1 MNILYVAPRYHTN
14 QVPVMRGWNKVG
26 ASVKFLVVYQGTIES
41 REFVD
46 LQVIKPSLFS
56 RIIYRLIDITCNQV
70 RSESWKSKTFIPEFN
85 SIYKNIKDFK
95 PDVVIIREYSFF
107 GLVANMVCRLLKI
120 KNVVIYT
127 QYPIYGRKGEGASL
141 WGRIMMS
148 IAPHVRFSPVLYRG
162 SYRKKDLK
170 TGFAN
175 HFIPLICDKPVNERE
190 NYCPNGKIRLLDI
203 GKYREYKKHFFVVD
217 ALSKVKHPE
226 RFELTIIGQLS
237 NETER
242 MYYSR
247 LERYV
252 KEKHLDDIVHLRGHV
267 DYKVMGSIYTN
278 HDVLVLASKEAA
290 SVSVL
295 ESMSRGLC
303 VLGSYENGTTCYLDE
318 YKCGMSFSNSNIE
331 SLIKILDNLYENP
344 NLISECGK
352 KAQEVAKNEL
362 CFEKYRKGLHNLLQ
376 QEFNYSE
383 LFEK

>member
-1 MNILYVAPRYHTN
+1 
-14 QVPVMRGWNKVG
+14 MRGWHEMRVN
-26 ASVKFLVVYQGTIES
+26 VKFLVRYQGTIES

-56 RIIYRLIDITCNQV
+56 RIIYRLIDITCNPV
-70 RSESWKSKTFIPEFN
+70 KSESWKSKTFIPEFN
-85 SIYKNIKDFK
+85 GIYKSIKDFK

-203 GKYREYKKHFFVVD
+203 GKYREYKNHFFVVD
-217 ALSKVKHPE
+217 AISKVKHPE

-247 LERYV
+247 LERYI

-267 DYKVMGSIYTN
+267 DYKEMGSIYTN

-318 YKCGMSFSNSNIE
+318 YKCGMSFK
-331 SLIKILDNLYENP
+331 IKTPDDLVELLDKLEETPITIKELGQKAQQVVKEEFSFETYKDNLNSMLRTEY
-344 NLISECGK
+344 K
-352 KAQEVAKNEL
+352 
-362 CFEKYRKGLHNLLQ
+362 
-376 QEFNYSE
+376 
-383 LFEK
+383 